1 MYASFF
7 VRPAQQ
13 ERIETVVE
21 LRPETRPALLGTA
34 VDNNAKPIAD
44 ALAVLYESG
53 GGGQPDRTVAAQYTD
68 ELGRFAFAPL
78 EAGKLYL
85 VRIFKS
91 DAKLRMLEQGE

>member
-34 VDNNAKPIAD
+34 VDDNAKPIA
-44 ALAVLYESG
+44 E
-53 GGGQPDRTVAAQYTD
+53 
-68 ELGRFAFAPL
+68 
-78 EAGKLYL
+78 
-85 VRIFKS
+85 
-91 DAKLRMLEQGE
+91 